1 MKNVFLPLVT
11 LIVFLGGC
19 VTPAHSIRVFEEY
32 PSRSD
37 YENIEVLE
45 SLPQR
50 EYTVVAEFETYGN
63 SLASIRKQAA
73 RYGADAVFVA
83 SYSYYFTGAT
93 TELRNNSKQKK
104 GLHNESL
111 CTAIKYR

>member
-1 MKNVFLPLVT
+1 MKSVFLPLAT

-32 PSRSD
+32 PPRSD
-37 YENIEVLE
+37 YDNIEILE
-45 SLPQR
+45 TLPQR
-50 EYTVVAEFETYGN
+50 EYTVIAEFETYGN
-63 SLASIRKQAA
+63 SLDYIRKQAA

-83 SYSYYFTGAT
+83 SYSYFFTGAT
-93 TELRNNSKQKK
+93 TELRNNSKRKK
-104 GLHNESL
+104 GLNNESL